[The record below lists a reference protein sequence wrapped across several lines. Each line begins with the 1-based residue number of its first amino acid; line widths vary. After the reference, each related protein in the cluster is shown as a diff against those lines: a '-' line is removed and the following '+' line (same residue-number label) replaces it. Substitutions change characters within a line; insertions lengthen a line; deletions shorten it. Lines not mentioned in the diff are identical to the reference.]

1 MTQKK
6 SHNFL
11 NFCSRLSNDVWRWIR
26 PAVKVKIRAD
36 FLRIMTKHEKQKVV
50 ILTLILFL
58 DNDIHVDVW
67 KTEEQNTNWFA
78 ASVFF

>member
-1 MTQKK
+1 
-6 SHNFL
+6 
-11 NFCSRLSNDVWRWIR
+11 
-26 PAVKVKIRAD
+26 
-36 FLRIMTKHEKQKVV
+36 MTKHEKQKVV